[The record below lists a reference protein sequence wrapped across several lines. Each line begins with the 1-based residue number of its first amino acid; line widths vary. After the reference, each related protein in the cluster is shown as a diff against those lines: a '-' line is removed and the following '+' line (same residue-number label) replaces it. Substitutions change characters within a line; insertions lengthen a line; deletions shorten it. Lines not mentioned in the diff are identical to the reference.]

1 MIFLCVHHVV
11 NVHLTVTIYHIY
23 EMKDGICWSKTMGTY
38 YHVTDVRNLDSIFQD
53 GLVPQIGSLSKQLG
67 DTGEAV
73 SAIFLFTSDEACIDA
88 MGSWLGEAFDELDEE
103 KGEESHYAVLRV
115 ELDDYD
121 DADDDG
127 IFYEK
132 AVYKRIIP
140 PDRISICRG
149 IACDFDYD
157 EKWFFDRYG
166 KYVR

>member
-1 MIFLCVHHVV
+1 
-11 NVHLTVTIYHIY
+11 
-23 EMKDGICWSKTMGTY
+23 MGTY
-38 YHVTDVRNLDSIFQD
+38 YHVTDARNLDSIFQD

-88 MGSWLGEAFDELDEE
+88 MGSWLGEAFDELD
-103 KGEESHYAVLRV
+103 
-115 ELDDYD
+115 DYD